1 MRLRLAIRAMM
12 IVVLAAA
19 LPAVG
24 ARADYPDQTVKVVVP
39 FPAGGFMDVVARIAS
54 DRLAAILGNPV
65 VVENRA
71 GAGGNRGVRSHL
83 DNIAMEPAPRTDLE
97 GARAL
102 VSQQIEAW
110 DNAVK
115 QAKAP

>member
-12 IVVLAAA
+12 IVALAAA

-54 DRLAAILGNPV
+54 RYPACSPANCPSVRDRSGWKRNDDFHCPCRKIAPS
-65 VVENRA
+65 
-71 GAGGNRGVRSHL
+71 AGG
-83 DNIAMEPAPRTDLE
+83 
-97 GARAL
+97 
-102 VSQQIEAW
+102 SQ
-110 DNAVK
+110 
-115 QAKAP
+115 

>member
-12 IVVLAAA
+12 IVALAAA

-24 ARADYPDQTVKVVVP
+24 ARADDQTVKVVVP

-65 VVENRA
+65 RP
-71 GAGGNRGVRSHL
+71 G
-83 DNIAMEPAPRTDLE
+83 T
-97 GARAL
+97 
-102 VSQQIEAW
+102 
-110 DNAVK
+110 
-115 QAKAP
+115 